1 MKLELIDNGF
11 EVRGFF
17 LDISKVFDKVWH
29 KGLISKL
36 KPKGVTG
43 DLLNILIDFLK
54 ERKQRDVLNGQ
65 HSKWSNISVGVPQ
78 VSVLGPLLFLIYI
91 KDLSNS
97 LSLNP
102 ILFADDTSL
111 FSIVHD
117 INLKC

>member
-54 ERKQRDVLNGQ
+54 ERD
-65 HSKWSNISVGVPQ
+65 
-78 VSVLGPLLFLIYI
+78 
-91 KDLSNS
+91 
-97 LSLNP
+97 
-102 ILFADDTSL
+102 
-111 FSIVHD
+111 
-117 INLKC
+117 

>member
-36 KPKGVTG
+36 KPKRVTG

-54 ERKQRDVLNGQ
+54 ERN
-65 HSKWSNISVGVPQ
+65 
-78 VSVLGPLLFLIYI
+78 
-91 KDLSNS
+91 
-97 LSLNP
+97 
-102 ILFADDTSL
+102 
-111 FSIVHD
+111 
-117 INLKC
+117 